1 MLKDPRTY
9 EIMRP
14 QDVGQTA
21 EQLVLG
27 RHSGRH
33 AVQRRCETLG
43 FALTIEEL
51 GHVYHA
57 VITIGEHRKSIGDG
71 DLRRIVERVRTPAR
85 RRRGFGSL
93 RNDRLS
99 ARTLSLQFTLPGA
112 QFSVRVH
119 VRFCVLVLRSTFGVL
134 KASTV

>member
-1 MLKDPRTY
+1 MLKDARTY

-43 FALTIEEL
+43 FTLTHDEL
-51 GHVYHA
+51 AQVYQRGHHA
-57 VITIGEHRKSIGDG
+57 WASTASRSATATCS
-71 DLRRIVERVRTPAR
+71 RIVERVRTRRAHRAR
-85 RRRGFGSL
+85 RVDASRSRRLRTRSL
-93 RNDRLS
+93 GQ
-99 ARTLSLQFTLPGA
+99 A
-112 QFSVRVH
+112 
-119 VRFCVLVLRSTFGVL
+119 
-134 KASTV
+134 